1 MNEIAG
7 EINCLTR
14 AVNERYSDGIATSRL
29 SVEGRVEI
37 SVIALGEGVCRIL
50 GEAVECRAG
59 DLFIFDK
66 GLPHGFF
73 IDGEKEMRVLTVS
86 FSVDALDGDGEA
98 QLSSIFGGG
107 MPYSYSVLNSSAMGE
122 VCRLMGLIRRE
133 TEGREVDFERA
144 ARAYLSLLIITVH
157 RYLSLADLLE
167 REKPRQLPL
176 IIAAMGEV
184 ERRYWEPTLTLSAVA
199 ESLFVSPSRLSR
211 AFAQAMGEKFSYG
224 MISGD

>member
-98 QLSSIFGGG
+98 AANPFVPKKIPTLGSTRAIRGGG
-107 MPYSYSVLNSSAMGE
+107 SYGDSSASNWLYFT
-122 VCRLMGLIRRE
+122 VN
-133 TEGREVDFERA
+133 GRNGQ
-144 ARAYLSLLIITVH
+144 T
-157 RYLSLADLLE
+157 
-167 REKPRQLPL
+167 
-176 IIAAMGEV
+176 
-184 ERRYWEPTLTLSAVA
+184 PTANAPWTGFRV
-199 ESLFVSPSRLSR
+199 FHIV
-211 AFAQAMGEKFSYG
+211 K
-224 MISGD
+224 